1 MTRFADGF
9 KKFAYTDFYLAA
21 FAAIVF
27 TFLYLFTEI
36 PLPWLI
42 FVAAGVFEVLIIF
55 WFVFRKVK

>member
-27 TFLYLFTEI
+27 IGWTTESAE
-36 PLPWLI
+36 
-42 FVAAGVFEVLIIF
+42 FGF
-55 WFVFRKVK
+55 